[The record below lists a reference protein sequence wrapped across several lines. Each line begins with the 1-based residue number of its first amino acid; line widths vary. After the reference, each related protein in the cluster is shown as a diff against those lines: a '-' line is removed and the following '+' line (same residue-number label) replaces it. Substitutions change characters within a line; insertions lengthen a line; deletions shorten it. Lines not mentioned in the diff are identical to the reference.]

1 MQQPKKYCNSITC
14 FQCLISLFL
23 PFLMPSHT
31 ESFKD
36 VPCIRNAEA
45 CFGKVNIVYI
55 LIELETSSLSSAR
68 KTLFSTT
75 RAISDF
81 YANRG
86 GQKIAFIL
94 TEGQNRRK
102 EDGRERPEDEGVRW
116 VTLHDATLTVSNDES
131 PYFHS
136 SPLPHPVAVP
146 EACRLGNKVKPSS
159 TAPAPPLAP
168 LPLNGGP
175 HG

>member
-1 MQQPKKYCNSITC
+1 MDANVQKTRWLSA
-14 FQCLISLFL
+14 FERF
-23 PFLMPSHT
+23 H
-31 ESFKD
+31 
-36 VPCIRNAEA
+36 VPCLVELSLGFICGKRN
-45 CFGKVNIVYI
+45 
-55 LIELETSSLSSAR
+55 
-68 KTLFSTT
+68 
-75 RAISDF
+75 
-81 YANRG
+81 
-86 GQKIAFIL
+86 
-94 TEGQNRRK
+94 
-102 EDGRERPEDEGVRW
+102 GVRW